1 MRNYQR
7 QRQQVVEEVKRQLWL
22 AVPLCSVGIL
32 QYSLQTISVMFVG
45 HLGTLPL
52 SGASMATSFAS
63 VTGFNLLMG
72 LASALDT
79 FCGQSF
85 GAGQYHILGIHMQ
98 RSMLVVIMISVFL
111 AIIWANTEPIL
122 VAMQQDKA
130 ISKEAGSYACFLIP
144 GLFAYGLLQCILK
157 FLQTQSIVFPM
168 VLTSGIA
175 ALLHILLCW
184 VLVFKSRLG
193 SRGAAL
199 SNSISYWV
207 NVFLISLYV
216 KFSSSCKQSWTGF
229 SKSAIYNVLDFLKLA
244 VPSALMLC
252 LKVWTFELMVLM
264 SGLLPDPALE
274 TSVLSICLNTFGL
287 AWMIPFGFSAA
298 VSTRVSNE
306 LGAGNPQAAGLAVRV
321 VLSIAII
328 EGVLLVST
336 MILLR
341 NVWGHVYRNDKD
353 VIRYVS
359 SMMPILAVSSFLDG
373 IQSAL
378 SGILAG
384 CGWQKIGAYVN
395 LGSFYLVGVPC
406 AVVLAFP
413 LHMEAMVLTALFSDE
428 QGLWLG
434 IISAFIVQ
442 VLFYTVVTMRTNW
455 EEEARKAQRRV
466 ESSTISPTTTLREDM
481 LPPYQKL
488 EQNP

>member
-7 QRQQVVEEVKRQLWL
+7 QQQVVEEVKRQLWL

-130 ISKEAGSYACFLIP
+130 ISKEAGPYACFLIP

-168 VLTSGIA
+168 
-175 ALLHILLCW
+175 
-184 VLVFKSRLG
+184 
-193 SRGAAL
+193 
-199 SNSISYWV
+199 
-207 NVFLISLYV
+207 
-216 KFSSSCKQSWTGF
+216 FSSSCKQSWTGF

-306 LGAGNPQAAGLAVRV
+306 LGAGNPQAASLAVRV

-341 NVWGHVYRNDKD
+341 NVWGHVYSNDKD

-378 SGILAG
+378 SG

-413 LHMEAMVLTALFSDE
+413 LHMEAM
-428 QGLWLG
+428 GLWLG

-442 VLFYTVVTMRTNW
+442 VLFYTVITMRTNW

-466 ESSTISPTTTLREDM
+466 ESSTISQTTTLREDM

>member
-1 MRNYQR
+1 MKFWRLE
-7 QRQQVVEEVKRQLWL
+7 VVEEVKRQLWL
-22 AVPLCSVGIL
+22 AVPLFSVGIL
-32 QYSLQTISVMFVG
+32 QYILQTISVMFVG

-72 LASALDT
+72 LATALDT
-79 FCGQSF
+79 FCGQSN
-85 GAGQYHILGIHMQ
+85 GAGQYHMLGIHMQ
-98 RSMLVVIMISVFL
+98 RSMVVVLIMSVFL

-122 VAMQQDKA
+122 KAMHQDKA
-130 ISKEAGSYACFLIP
+130 ISKEAGSYARFMIP
-144 GLFAYGLLQCILK
+144 SLFAYGLLQCILK
-157 FLQTQSIVFPM
+157 FLQTQNIVFPM

-175 ALLHILLCW
+175 ALLHVLLCW

-207 NVFLISLYV
+207 NVILISIYV

-229 SKSAIYNVLDFLKLA
+229 SSRALHNLFDFLKLA
-244 VPSALMLC
+244 IPSALMLC
-252 LKVWTFELMVLM
+252 LKVWTFELMVLL
-264 SGLLPDPALE
+264 SGLLPNPVLE

-298 VSTRVSNE
+298 VSIRVSNE
-306 LGAGNPQAAGLAVRV
+306 LGAGNSQAASLAVGV
-321 VLSIAII
+321 VLSIAFI
-328 EGVLLVST
+328 EGMLLVST
-336 MILLR
+336 MIVLR
-341 NVWGHVYRNDKD
+341 NVWGHVYSDDKQ

-359 SMMPILAVSSFLDG
+359 VMMPILAISSFLDG

-406 AVVLAFP
+406 AAVLAFL
-413 LHMEAMVLTALFSDE
+413 LHMKAK
-428 QGLWLG
+428 GLWLG
-434 IISAFIVQ
+434 IISAFIIQ
-442 VLFYTVVTMRTNW
+442 VSFYIIITFRTNW
-455 EEEARKAQRRV
+455 EEEARKAQSRV
-466 ESSTISPTTTLREDM
+466 ERSTMSPTTRDNM
-481 LPPYQKL
+481 LPNQKVEL
-488 EQNP
+488 IP

>member
-1 MRNYQR
+1 MRIRR
-7 QRQQVVEEVKRQLWL
+7 QEVVEEVKRQLWL

-32 QYSLQTISVMFVG
+32 QFSLQTISLMFVG

-63 VTGFNLLMG
+63 VTGFTLLMG
-72 LASALDT
+72 LASAMDT
-79 FCGQSF
+79 FCGQSY
-85 GAGQYHILGIHMQ
+85 GAGQYHMLGIHMQ
-98 RSMLVVIMISVFL
+98 RSMLVVSIISVFL

-122 VAMQQDKA
+122 AAMHQDKV
-130 ISKEAGSYACFLIP
+130 ISKEAGSYARFMIP
-144 GLFAYGLLQCILK
+144 SLFAYGLLQCILK
-157 FLQTQSIVFPM
+157 FLQNQNIVFPM
-168 VLTSGIA
+168 MLTSGIA

-193 SRGAAL
+193 SKGAAL

-207 NVFLISLYV
+207 NVILISLYV
-216 KFSSSCKQSWTGF
+216 EFSPSCKQSWTGF
-229 SKSAIYNVLDFLKLA
+229 SKRPLHNLLDFLKLA

-264 SGLLPDPALE
+264 SGLLPNPELE
-274 TSVLSICLNTFGL
+274 TSVLSICLNTFSL
-287 AWMIPFGFSAA
+287 AWMIPFGYSAA

-306 LGAGNPQAAGLAVRV
+306 LGAGNPRAASLAVRV
-321 VLSIAII
+321 VLSIAFI
-328 EGVLLVST
+328 EGIILVSI

-341 NVWGHVYRNDKD
+341 DVWGYVYSNDKE
-353 VIRYVS
+353 VTGYVS
-359 SMMPILAVSSFLDG
+359 AMMLVLATSSFLDG

-384 CGWQKIGAYVN
+384 CGRQKIGAYVN

-406 AVVLAFP
+406 AVALSFLV
-413 LHMEAMVLTALFSDE
+413 HMKAK
-428 QGLWLG
+428 GLWLG

-442 VLFYTVVTMRTNW
+442 VIFYIFFIIRTNW
-455 EEEARKAQRRV
+455 EEEARKAQSRV
-466 ESSTISPTTTLREDM
+466 ERSTISPTTTLRDS
-481 LPPYQKL
+481 LLPYQTQ
-488 EQNP
+488 EQIP